1 MIKIISSTIVM
12 AGLLSLA
19 VSANAEPPINSIK
32 MIHSTNFDI
41 DRSELDD
48 IKALMQAAV
57 DDAHIPGALLLVG
70 NDEGIGLVETV
81 GYQGPEDN
89 TPVNLDTI
97 FRIYSM
103 TKPIVS
109 VATMTMVEDGLI
121 RLDDPVSKYIPEF
134 AELKVMD
141 DTSFFVPASK
151 AYRIAEPIHGAMA
164 DNTVVR
170 PMLSA
175 GG

>member
-41 DRSELDD
+41 DRSEL
-48 IKALMQAAV
+48 